1 MKIKSITA
9 NILWLLFILII
20 SFSLIQAQSKTSRE
34 IILSAM
40 KDELARNMEQLQLE
54 NLQKPFFISYTVR
67 DVKTMEVAA
76 TLGSI
81 VNSDENHFR
90 NHNVRL
96 MVGDYKLS
104 DENFQDPGSTG
115 FQNTLL
121 LGTDDLPLED
131 DYYGIRRALWIST
144 DWVYKSASE
153 KYEQKKAA
161 LEQQELSEEE
171 KSLEDFSKAPVV
183 KFTAPPRQFA
193 MERAKWEDIAK
204 EISTVFKNY
213 PDIYSSQVRFFFFQG
228 DAFFINSEGTEV
240 VQPLTIV
247 YSIINAGTQA
257 VDGDPLND
265 MNVYVGTVPQDL
277 PSIQSI
283 KQDVKE
289 MAEQLIMLRTA
300 PVFEESYTGPVMFE
314 NQAVGELI
322 AQQMFER
329 SSALLA
335 YRTPIM
341 AGRTSARG
349 RPSQSLE
356 DKIGTR
362 ILARDLT
369 IKAMPTMETFS
380 GVRLI
385 GSYKVDEEG
394 VKPPDEIVLVE
405 NGMLKTLLSNRT
417 PTLKVKESNGHD
429 RSVISLGRFAS
440 SRLGPSVIQMTTSDG
455 KPVAEMKNELLQLA
469 KDEGLEYGI
478 LIRKVMS
485 LTNPVLIY
493 RVNVEDGEEQLVRS
507 AMLGSFSLSSLR
519 RIYSASAEQFLYQRG
534 GIPASYIVPQAL
546 IFEELEIEQ
555 QKRSYTPKLPVV
567 PSPLLQE

>member
-1 MKIKSITA
+1 MKIKSITTR
-9 NILWLLFILII
+9 ILWLLFILMI
-20 SFSLIQAQSKTSRE
+20 SFSIIQAQSKTTRE

-40 KDELARNMEQLQLE
+40 KDELSRNMKQLQLE
-54 NLQKPFFISYTVR
+54 HLQKPFFISYTIR
-67 DVKTMEVAA
+67 DIRTMEVSA

-81 VNSDENHFR
+81 INSDEDHFR
-90 NHNVRL
+90 NHNVRV
-96 MVGDYKLS
+96 MVGDYKLT

-121 LGTDDLPLED
+121 QGTDDLPLDD

-153 KYEQKKAA
+153 KYERKKAA
-161 LEQQELSEEE
+161 IEQQELTEEE
-171 KSLEDFSKAPVV
+171 KSLEDFSRAPVV
-183 KFTAPPRQFA
+183 KYIEPPGQFVLN
-193 MERAKWEDIAK
+193 RAKWETIAK
-204 EISTVFKNY
+204 EISVVFKNY
-213 PDIYSSQVRFFFFQG
+213 PDIYSSRVRFFFFQA

-257 VDGDPLND
+257 IDGDPLND
-265 MNVYVGTVPQDL
+265 MMVYVGTVPQDL
-277 PSIQSI
+277 PSSQSI
-283 KQDVKE
+283 KQDVKQ
-289 MAEQLIMLRTA
+289 MAENLVMLRTA

-314 NQAVGELI
+314 NQAVAELI
-322 AQQMFER
+322 AQQLFER
-329 SSALLA
+329 SGTLLA
-335 YRTPIM
+335 YRTPIT
-341 AGRTSARG
+341 AGRTSGRG
-349 RPSQSLE
+349 MPSQSLE

-369 IKAMPTMETFS
+369 IKALPTMETFS

-394 VKPPDEIVLVE
+394 VRPPDEIILVE
-405 NGMLKTLLSNRT
+405 NGFLKTLLNNRT

-429 RSVISLGRFAS
+429 RSVINLGRYAS

-485 LTNPVLIY
+485 LSNPILIY

-507 AMLGSFSLSSLR
+507 AMLSNFSLSSLR
-519 RIYSASAEQFLYQRG
+519 RVYSASTEQFLYQRG
-534 GIPASYIVPQAL
+534 GVPASYIVPQAL

-567 PSPLLQE
+567 SSPLLEN